1 MRASL
6 HRFFFQTD
14 RAKTS
19 FFREMSSRREMRAL
33 VNALNVR
40 AHTNDN
46 ARSVLWMRRALPLWR
61 SVLYSAQDNE
71 ALHATLSSLALL
83 SRKRLI
89 HRWLR
94 EFVPRVGEIL
104 DVCMHD
110 QPIVERCCAVLRN
123 MSFSDTSRI
132 AQMSTSLMTATR
144 YAEVT
149 INIAVTFAVVYKTII
164 DSLLRVKMCEFGLK
178 MLASDEK
185 IKRASA
191 VTLLSSVTVAE
202 DATDVFRAANAFE
215 CIRKAWPTFPVT
227 LSWIHPMFSIL
238 KLESYDDE
246 ASCAL
251 NAVTTESGMLA
262 NEEDGRDVCSV
273 CLVSITDRTLSC
285 SHAFCVS
292 CIRTHV
298 AMCIVGD
305 RSDCGTCTYASIPRC
320 PLCRADLTSD
330 EILLGV

>member
-1 MRASL
+1 
-6 HRFFFQTD
+6 
-14 RAKTS
+14 
-19 FFREMSSRREMRAL
+19 MRAL

-46 ARSVLWMRRALPLWR
+46 GRSALWMRRALPLWR

-83 SRKRLI
+83 SRKRLL

-104 DVCMHD
+104 DMCMHD
-110 QPIVERCCAVLRN
+110 RPIVERCCAVLRN

-132 AQMSTSLMTATR
+132 AQMSTSLMTASR

-149 INIAVTFAVVYKTII
+149 INIAVTFAVVYKIII
-164 DSLLRVKMCEFGLK
+164 DPLLRVKLCEFGLE

-191 VTLLSSVTVAE
+191 VTLLTSVIVTE
-202 DATDVFRAANAFE
+202 DAADVFRAANAFE

-238 KLESYDDE
+238 KLESYASDDE
-246 ASCAL
+246 ASCALEAVTTERAPCAL
-251 NAVTTESGMLA
+251 NAVTTESGMLEK
-262 NEEDGRDVCSV
+262 EEDGRDVCSV

-292 CIRTHV
+292 CIRAHV

-305 RSDCGTCTYASIPRC
+305 RSDCDACAYASIPRC